1 LWLARPEGDDAAYG
15 IVRRDAYG
23 DAIPWHYLDT
33 KAAHPAAQLCQHFVA
48 RVALDPVEPS
58 TVHCHHGA
66 LHVNQVVLAQKLAFP
81 AFLDDVFLCVF
92 SMKAVNNCA
101 TYRAITQIGAKT
113 RLKPSKPSDGLL
125 DLSGERLI
133 IFSDETERFPE
144 SHAHPPGPRHFPGF
158 VKDSL
163 EPLDSHGYDR
173 DPQT

>member
-1 LWLARPEGDDAAYG
+1 MAHEAWTDGARAVWMVFDRLCWSSNCLWLARPEGDDAAYG

-81 AFLDDVFLCVF
+81 AFLKSSCRLVANERAVFAQKSRICCPDGSLTRT
-92 SMKAVNNCA
+92 SINNCA
-101 TYRAITQIGAKT
+101 TLRAIPQIQSRRTASST
-113 RLKPSKPSDGLL
+113 
-125 DLSGERLI
+125 
-133 IFSDETERFPE
+133 FPA
-144 SHAHPPGPRHFPGF
+144 SAP
-158 VKDSL
+158 
-163 EPLDSHGYDR
+163 
-173 DPQT
+173 